1 MTFKQ
6 RELVTISIITAIGDA
21 DPMLKSHLG
30 LSLNVGWSPERL
42 NEFVNVIT
50 STVSKEKSAT
60 AATVLKEVLK
70 TRKSK

>member
-21 DPMLKSHLG
+21 DPMLQSHLG
-30 LSLNVGWSPERL
+30 LSLNVGWSPEQL

-50 STVSKEKSAT
+50 PTISKEKSTA